1 MFWFFG
7 RESREIEGF
16 KMSFGT
22 ILTMAGGLGLF
33 LFGMEL
39 MSDSIEKVAG
49 ARLRRILEIF
59 TTNRFMGMIVGIIF
73 TGIIQSS
80 SACTVMVVSF
90 VNSGLMNLY
99 QAAGVI
105 LGANIGTTI
114 TSQLVSFNLSKIA
127 PLILLVGVVVMMFT
141 KKEKVRKVA
150 EVVVGFG
157 ILFVGLSTMSQA
169 MANMKNEPQVVNL
182 LMSLKN
188 PFLATLMGFALTA
201 IIQSSS
207 VTVSI
212 VLLLANQDLLPLPI
226 TLYIILGCNIGA
238 CATAMLASM
247 TGKKDAKRAALIHLL
262 FNIIGTVIIYIA
274 LFVAGD
280 QIVEL
285 IKSISADNGRFVAN
299 AHTLIKIAQVIM
311 LFPFTGW
318 LVKMTYL
325 IVPGEDQKV
334 GYRESYQLKYI
345 GDKVVFNPAT
355 AVVEVVK
362 ELERMASLAEE
373 NLNRAMNALITLD
386 EEDIEEVYEVEKNIN
401 FLNHAITD
409 YLVKINQTTLPIEDL
424 NSLGALFHVV
434 NDIERIGDHAENVAD
449 AARQRKEEGVSISK
463 EAQKELGDMLEMV
476 NKIIRY
482 AVEMFAKSDET
493 HMQEIVT
500 LEDQVD
506 EKERELQKKH
516 VERLTR
522 GECSPEA
529 GMIFSDIV
537 SGLER
542 VADHATNI
550 AFAITTEEEMDE
562 GKTN

>member
-1 MFWFFG
+1 
-7 RESREIEGF
+7 
-16 KMSFGT
+16 MSFGT

-285 IKSISADNGRFVAN
+285 IKSFSADNGRFVAN

-493 HMQEIVT
+493 HMQEIIT

-516 VERLTR
+516 VERLTK